1 MVECGDKV
9 LFVCYTVFSEFDPN
23 EGGFSMKKHIVCLG
37 DSNTHGYCADP
48 ADCADHGDRFNENE
62 RWTRLLQNALGEDYL
77 VLEEGLSGRTTVFPD
92 PLHESMDALGVAYS
106 ILMSHEPVDLLI
118 IMLGTNDTKERLS
131 MNPACIALGL
141 NRLIDKC
148 KSVPCW
154 GKHAPNILVI
164 CPPHI
169 GKEMESSPVG
179 PTMGIGCAAK
189 SRELAKWY
197 QPVAEAQGCAFLDA
211 EGIGEF
217 NKVDYMHLTRKG
229 HSQLAAKLAELVP
242 TLV

>member
-1 MVECGDKV
+1 MR
-9 LFVCYTVFSEFDPN
+9 
-23 EGGFSMKKHIVCLG
+23 KHILCLG

-48 ADCADHGDRFNENE
+48 ADCADGGGRFNENE
-62 RWTRLLQNALGEDYL
+62 RWTRLLQKALGEDYL

-92 PLHESMDALGVAYS
+92 PLEEGLSALEVAYP
-106 ILMSHEPVDLLI
+106 ILMSHKPVDLLI
-118 IMLGTNDTKERLS
+118 VMLGTNDCKDRFS
-131 MNPACIALGL
+131 ASPYCIARGL
-141 NRLIDKC
+141 NRLLDKV

-154 GKHAPNILVI
+154 AEQPNILVI

-169 GKEMESSPVG
+169 GDKMIATEVVG
-179 PTMGIGCAAK
+179 IMGAGAPAK
-189 SRELAKWY
+189 SRALSLHYE
-197 QPVAEAQGCAFLDA
+197 PVAREQSCAWLDA
-211 EGIGEF
+211 EGVAEF